1 MEVPKVKK
9 LCNELNQ
16 MGVKHLIFT
25 LDNVS
30 LKTFGDSDSIK
41 ILGEGQEIQ
50 HLVEQVM
57 KRAKR
62 VRVKTTKEDE
72 NCEVFAASNV
82 KLAAAHS
89 LKRKGIAQ
97 VGAQCSQFLQLHGYD
112 LKD

>member
-41 ILGEGQEIQ
+41 ILIVIVQIGYG
-50 HLVEQVM
+50 
-57 KRAKR
+57 
-62 VRVKTTKEDE
+62 VREKGGK
-72 NCEVFAASNV
+72 
-82 KLAAAHS
+82 KLM
-89 LKRKGIAQ
+89 GN
-97 VGAQCSQFLQLHGYD
+97 
-112 LKD
+112 